1 VRESLDEVVA
11 GLVSA
16 GSGAGSLAAR
26 RPSSAQGTPAGPEQ
40 RRASATTLGT
50 VFSCWAELVGPSVAR
65 HVRPLRLEGTTLR
78 VAVDQSPWA
87 TQVRALAPGILE
99 RIAQETGERLDRLD
113 VVVSPPR

>member
-1 VRESLDEVVA
+1 MRESLDEVVA
-11 GLVSA
+11 GLASPGSGGGSLVGARPVSA
-16 GSGAGSLAAR
+16 
-26 RPSSAQGTPAGPEQ
+26 PETPAGPEQ

-87 TQVRALAPGILE
+87 TQVRALAPGILA

-113 VVVSPPR
+113 VVVRPPR